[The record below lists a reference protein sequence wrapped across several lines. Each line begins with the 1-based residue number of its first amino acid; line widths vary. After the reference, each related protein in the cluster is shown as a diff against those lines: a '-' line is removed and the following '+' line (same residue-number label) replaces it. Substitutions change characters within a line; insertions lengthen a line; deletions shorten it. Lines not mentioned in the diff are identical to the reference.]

1 MHIRNV
7 RSQDY
12 EKISPLIN
20 QWWGGRNME
29 EKLPKLFFVHFQPTS
44 LMNQIVQ
51 LLLGVGI
58 VFFVLVTFLVFISF
72 TNKK

>member
-1 MHIRNV
+1 
-7 RSQDY
+7 
-12 EKISPLIN
+12 
-20 QWWGGRNME
+20 
-29 EKLPKLFFVHFQPTS
+29 
-44 LMNQIVQ
+44 MNQIVQ